1 MKLTLSRKTV
11 EYVRSLGSRRAIGK
25 NMINRVELAALVE
38 RVTIRLAEAVPAP
51 ATAKTGNFRYNNDGT
66 AVSERPPSV
75 SDTAKTQ
82 MPPTQHPPTIA
93 AAASSAEQSARA
105 DGIGTG
111 STITANPN
119 RVPSQ
124 KSIKVNSIK
133 KALDAQGYTAD
144 ANNAKRVTQNLGA
157 WYDQLDPSDAL
168 VATADELALRF
179 AGEG

>member
-1 MKLTLSRKTV
+1 
-11 EYVRSLGSRRAIGK
+11 
-25 NMINRVELAALVE
+25 MINRVELAALVE
-38 RVTIRLAEAVPAP
+38 RVTSRLAEAVPAP

-75 SDTAKTQ
+75 SGTAKTQ

-105 DGIGTG
+105 DGVGTG
-111 STITANPN
+111 STITANPS
-119 RVPSQ
+119 RVGGAAPSQ

-157 WYDQLDPSDAL
+157 WYDQLDPSEAL